1 MKKLSKYSLL
11 HLSNIRFAK
20 SNLGLLSYNAKLKDE
35 IKELKKICKFT
46 KREKDFLIDWLSDDL
61 NIEFEKDKTTDFSNP
76 IVKKLLPT
84 IIKKLK
90 TNERK

>member
-1 MKKLSKYSLL
+1 M
-11 HLSNIRFAK
+11 
-20 SNLGLLSYNAKLKDE
+20 
-35 IKELKKICKFT
+35 CTVKFT
-46 KREKDFLIDWLSDDL
+46 KKEKDFLIDWLSDDL

-90 TNERK
+90 IKQILIVQNVIQNCIMKQKKILIILTFVWIAMRIFTILK